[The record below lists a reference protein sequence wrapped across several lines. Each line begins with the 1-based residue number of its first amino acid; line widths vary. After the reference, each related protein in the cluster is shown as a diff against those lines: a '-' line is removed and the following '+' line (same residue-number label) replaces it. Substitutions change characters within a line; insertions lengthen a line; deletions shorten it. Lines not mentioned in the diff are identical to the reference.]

1 MTAEG
6 GGLARDSGPVTTG
19 FQPAPGSLLA
29 ETRAVDEEFA
39 LPRSEEWERPGRT
52 EEIPTIGEVLVELL
66 AQYCV
71 KFPRCRV
78 TIVEEG
84 PPVCAA
90 P

>member
-1 MTAEG
+1 M
-6 GGLARDSGPVTTG
+6 
-19 FQPAPGSLLA
+19 
-29 ETRAVDEEFA
+29 DEEVA
-39 LPRSEEWERPGRT
+39 ILTSEESERPSQT
-52 EEIPTIGEVLVELL
+52 EEIPTIGEVLAELL

-78 TIVEEG
+78 TIVEGG

>member
-1 MTAEG
+1 MGEG
-6 GGLARDSGPVTTG
+6 AGLPGIWAREDRISARAWQSSSG
-19 FQPAPGSLLA
+19 
-29 ETRAVDEEFA
+29 ETYAVDEEVA
-39 LPRSEEWERPGRT
+39 TGRGEESERPSQT
-52 EEIPTIGEVLVELL
+52 EEIPTIGEVLAELL
-66 AQYCV
+66 SQYCV